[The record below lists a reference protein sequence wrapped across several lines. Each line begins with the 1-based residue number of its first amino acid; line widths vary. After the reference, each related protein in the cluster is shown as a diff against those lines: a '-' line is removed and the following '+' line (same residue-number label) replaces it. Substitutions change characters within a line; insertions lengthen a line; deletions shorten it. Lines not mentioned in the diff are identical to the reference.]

1 MKKLGKFLA
10 IGLSII
16 VLLIIVVMLLPE
28 DEVIVNEGTD
38 TYTLMIYMC
47 ASDLESDGGYATNDI
62 SEMLNATVDEK
73 INLIIETGGTKEWQ
87 NYGISNKTNQIYK
100 IENNELKLIKD
111 DLGIKEMTKPETLTE
126 FIQYCKSEYP
136 ADKYGLILWDHGGGA
151 VSGFGYDE
159 HSKNEEDTLTIDK
172 LKKAL
177 KESETKFEFI
187 GFDACLMANIET
199 AYSIKDYAK
208 YLIASE
214 ETEPGTGW
222 EYKSFLNKMSKNT
235 SEDTLEIAKTVVDNF
250 IESNNGIFDFEDA
263 TLSVIDLRKIDG
275 LYKTLSE
282 FMKKIESENLDKNQF
297 ATVSKAIGKTKAFAE
312 GEYDIIDLSDFASKI
327 NNDKSQELINKIK
340 ETVVYYQNTDLVD
353 NTYGISIYIPYND
366 LSYYEDMLK
375 IYKNIGIKEEYTKP
389 ITKFVNQLAGGKEK
403 SYKINSHT
411 YSTDV
416 NYDEYNWYDEDII
429 NENQDAYKEN
439 EYEELEIIDKGDYY
453 ALEISE
459 ADWNKINNITC
470 EVMYDDGEGYIDLG
484 SDDYFETDA
493 DENLKITFDGYWVS
507 INNQIVP
514 FYTYESTDKYSKGKV
529 RVLLNEEEASLIVVW
544 DEKNPDGIVIGAEIE
559 NQYGDTTINSKGLK
573 KIKKGDK
580 IEFICDYYTYEGKYE
595 DSYIFGEELIVGDE
609 GLTVSYEEITDGT
622 LYVYYKITDVYN
634 NTYYTEAVI
643 FKDK

>member
-1 MKKLGKFLA
+1 M
-10 IGLSII
+10 
-16 VLLIIVVMLLPE
+16 
-28 DEVIVNEGTD
+28 
-38 TYTLMIYMC
+38 
-47 ASDLESDGGYATNDI
+47 
-62 SEMLNATVDEK
+62 
-73 INLIIETGGTKEWQ
+73 
-87 NYGISNKTNQIYK
+87 
-100 IENNELKLIKD
+100 
-111 DLGIKEMTKPETLTE
+111 
-126 FIQYCKSEYP
+126 
-136 ADKYGLILWDHGGGA
+136 
-151 VSGFGYDE
+151 
-159 HSKNEEDTLTIDK
+159 
-172 LKKAL
+172 
-177 KESETKFEFI
+177 
-187 GFDACLMANIET
+187 
-199 AYSIKDYAK
+199 
-208 YLIASE
+208 
-214 ETEPGTGW
+214 
-222 EYKSFLNKMSKNT
+222 
-235 SEDTLEIAKTVVDNF
+235 
-250 IESNNGIFDFEDA
+250 
-263 TLSVIDLRKIDG
+263 
-275 LYKTLSE
+275 
-282 FMKKIESENLDKNQF
+282 
-297 ATVSKAIGKTKAFAE
+297 
-312 GEYDIIDLSDFASKI
+312 
-327 NNDKSQELINKIK
+327 
-340 ETVVYYQNTDLVD
+340 VD

-529 RVLLNEEEASLIVVW
+529 RVLLNEEEASLIVIW